1 MTTESTETTSP
12 GTHAGND
19 YGEYAAPYFKNVSTR
34 RMIAMVVVFAWLFV
48 FAVGLLIP
56 SETYRKKLGW
66 DPTTK
71 EAQNTALLQ
80 ARVKAL
86 ESQIAEFKAV
96 KENGDENSQ
105 DDLKEKETEQ
115 VVTGVPDEIK
125 KPDTT
130 DEPLL
135 LTDLV
140 KKLESL
146 QKSLDDFKQNPP
158 QLPQEDNKPWAFL
171 VASIAFTPL
180 NIAFLCILAGCMG
193 ACCVS
198 EATVKDVIM
207 QLKSNEDPAIESDLK
222 RRLNFLTE
230 HPLYSALRGLIVYLL
245 LSSGLF
251 IFTGTQ
257 PLMGDTEQTLSL
269 ASYIRNAGIFSFLSY
284 LAGHDPTVFTNLIRM
299 ANRQSAEKPR

>member
-1 MTTESTETTSP
+1 
-12 GTHAGND
+12 
-19 YGEYAAPYFKNVSTR
+19 
-34 RMIAMVVVFAWLFV
+34 MIAMVVVFAWLFV

>member
-1 MTTESTETTSP
+1 
-12 GTHAGND
+12 
-19 YGEYAAPYFKNVSTR
+19 
-34 RMIAMVVVFAWLFV
+34 MIALVVVFAWLFV

-96 KENGDENSQ
+96 KENGDEISQ
-105 DDLKEKETEQ
+105 GDPQEKETEQ
-115 VVTGVPDEIK
+115 AAAGVPDETK
-125 KPDTT
+125 KPDAT

-146 QKSLDDFKQNPP
+146 QKNLDEFTRNPP
-158 QLPQEDNKPWAFL
+158 QLPQQDNKPWAFL
-171 VASIAFTPL
+171 VASIAFTPM

-207 QLKSNEDPAIESDLK
+207 QLKSNEDPAIESELK